1 MRSTILAPLESRPAT
16 ETARLSVSR
25 LVVTDFRCYETARL
39 ELDARPV
46 VLAGPNGAGKTN
58 LLEAVSLLAPG
69 RGLRRARIAEI
80 DRRGGSGGWG
90 VAATVDSAA
99 GDVDIGTGREA
110 DGERRVVRINGAN
123 ARGQTALADY
133 VSVVWLTPEMDRLV
147 REGASARRRFLDRL
161 VFGFDPAHAGRV
173 QAYEHAL
180 RERTRLLRNGR
191 GDDAWITA
199 LEETLAARGVAI
211 AAARLDMVQ
220 RLDRALESARGP
232 FPGVALRVS
241 GAVEDWLGEGPAL
254 AAEDR
259 LREALRANRASDAES
274 GSARV
279 GPHRGDLEATHLAK
293 QMPAAQCSTGEQ
305 KAMLIAIVLGEARLQ
320 AAERGEGPLLL
331 LDEVAAHL
339 DVEHRE
345 ALFDELCDLGVQAW
359 MSGTDTET
367 FAALGQ
373 RAQHVAIADAA
384 VSRLS

>member
-1 MRSTILAPLESRPAT
+1 MRPTILAPLEPRPAD
-16 ETARLSVSR
+16 ETTSLSIAR

-90 VAATVDSAA
+90 VAATVQSAA
-99 GDVDIGTGREA
+99 GGVDIGTGREP
-110 DGERRVVRINGAN
+110 DGERRIVRINGAN
-123 ARGQTALADY
+123 ARGQTALADF
-133 VSVVWLTPEMDRLV
+133 VSVVWLTPEMDRLF

-173 QAYEHAL
+173 SAYEHAL
-180 RERTRLLRNGR
+180 RERARLLRDSG

-220 RLDRALESARGP
+220 RLDRALKSARGP
-232 FPGVALRVS
+232 FPGVALSVS
-241 GAVEDWLGEGPAL
+241 GEVEDWLGEGPAL

-259 LREALRANRASDAES
+259 LGDALRASRAADAES
-274 GSARV
+274 GTARV
-279 GPHRGDLEATHLAK
+279 GPHRSDLEARHLAK
-293 QMPAAQCSTGEQ
+293 GMPAAQCSTGEQ
-305 KAMLIAIVLGEARLQ
+305 KAMLVAIVLGEARLQ
-320 AAERGEGPLLL
+320 AAERGAAPLLL

-339 DVEHRE
+339 DGEHRE
-345 ALFDELCDLGVQAW
+345 ALFHELCDLGVQAW
-359 MSGTDTET
+359 LSGTDSET
-367 FAALGQ
+367 FAALGR
-373 RAQHVAIADAA
+373 RAQHVAVVDAA